1 MLTVKKT
8 GDHYSI
14 RNFTGQHEDIT
25 SYSFHKDT
33 LPLKALEHM
42 ESLIVPGEVTANTY
56 LLTSRQE
63 RELQTIFD
71 KISNEKQSDYIFS
84 DHLQRTYLVEL
95 VHFITKVHYK
105 RQL

>member
-1 MLTVKKT
+1 V
-8 GDHYSI
+8 
-14 RNFTGQHEDIT
+14 
-25 SYSFHKDT
+25 
-33 LPLKALEHM
+33 LPLKTLEHM

-63 RELQTIFD
+63 KELRAIFD
-71 KISNEKQSDYIFS
+71 KINSEKQSGYIFS

-105 RQL
+105 KARVG